1 MKVILFLHA
10 ESDMPV
16 ETCETDAVPHTVAGG
31 QVVLEV
37 VDGVAGTLADS
48 TLMPGQSTRIDS
60 LIMTRLTDLL
70 LEVALISF
78 SRKWSQSLLSDASST
93 TISL

>member
-1 MKVILFLHA
+1 MKVILFLHS

-16 ETCETDAVPHTVAGG
+16 ETGEKNAVPHTVAGG

-48 TLMPGQSTRIDS
+48 TLMSGQSTRIVS
-60 LIMTRLTDLL
+60 
-70 LEVALISF
+70 
-78 SRKWSQSLLSDASST
+78 
-93 TISL
+93 